1 MAVPKRRQSHSR
13 KNKRRSHHGLKAE
26 GLTVCK
32 NCKEP
37 KLPHR
42 ICKNCG
48 YYNGRKMIDGVE
60 S

>member
-13 KNKRRSHHGLKAE
+13 KNKRRSHHSLKAE
-26 GLTVCK
+26 GLSVCK
-32 NCKEP
+32 KCKEP

-48 YYNGRKMIDGVE
+48 TYNGRPTINGE
-60 S
+60 EN